1 MTYREFKRWVRENE
15 QHLDA
20 RTLINIEKVYSW
32 LDCRIFW
39 RRYVWRQVEPLL
51 MFWVVIPTESKKKGE
66 QET

>member
-1 MTYREFKRWVRENE
+1 MTYREFKRCVRENE

-20 RTLINIEKVYSW
+20 RTLINIAKVYSG

-51 MFWVVIPTESKKKGE
+51 MFGVVIPTESKKKGE
-66 QET
+66 KET

>member
-15 QHLDA
+15 QYLDA
-20 RTLINIEKVYSW
+20 RTLINIAKVYSG

-39 RRYVWRQVEPLL
+39 RRHVWRQVEPLL
-51 MFWVVIPTESKKKGE
+51 MIGVVIPTEQKKKGE

>member
-51 MFWVVIPTESKKKGE
+51 MFGVVIPTESKKKGE
-66 QET
+66 KET

>member
-32 LDCRIFW
+32 LDFRIFW

-51 MFWVVIPTESKKKGE
+51 MFGVVIPTESKKKGE

>member
-39 RRYVWRQVEPLL
+39 LRYVWRQVEPLL
-51 MFWVVIPTESKKKGE
+51 MFGVVIPTESKKKGE
-66 QET
+66 KET

>member
-15 QHLDA
+15 HHLDA
-20 RTLINIEKVYSW
+20 LTLINIAKVYSW

-51 MFWVVIPTESKKKGE
+51 MFGVVIPTESKKKGE

>member
-51 MFWVVIPTESKKKGE
+51 MFGVVIPTESKKKGE
-66 QET
+66 KVT

>member
-32 LDCRIFW
+32 LDCRIFC
-39 RRYVWRQVEPLL
+39 RRYVWRHVEPLL
-51 MFWVVIPTESKKKGE
+51 MFGVVIPTESKKKGE

>member
-20 RTLINIEKVYSW
+20 RTLINIAKVYSW

-51 MFWVVIPTESKKKGE
+51 MFGVVIPTESKKKGE